1 MNARI
6 KQMTAAEVRVRAEH
20 ARDCLLTA
28 QTRFEAGGPMASNNT
43 TGLNAVNAG
52 IAAADAMCGSKLGYR
67 SSGQDHKQAIALL
80 AQALPEKKTAARD
93 LGRLLEAKTLTS
105 YGASHITEA
114 RASDLLKYAT
124 RLVDEMGTVLAS

>member
-1 MNARI
+1 MNARV
-6 KQMTAAEVRVRAEH
+6 KQMTAAEVRARAED

-28 QTRFEAGGPMASNNT
+28 QTRFEPGGPMASNNT

-67 SSGQDHKQAIALL
+67 SSGQGRKQAIALL

-124 RLVDEMGTVLAS
+124 RLVDEMEAVLAS

>member
-1 MNARI
+1 
-6 KQMTAAEVRVRAEH
+6 MTAAEVRVRAEH

-28 QTRFEAGGPMASNNT
+28 QTRFEPGGPMASNNT

-67 SSGQDHKQAIALL
+67 SSSQDHKQAIALL

-124 RLVDEMGTVLAS
+124 RLVDEMETVLAS

>member
-1 MNARI
+1 
-6 KQMTAAEVRVRAEH
+6 MTVAEVRIRAEH
-20 ARDCLLTA
+20 ARDSLFTA
-28 QTRFEAGGPMASNNT
+28 ETRFEPGGPMASNNT

-52 IAAADAMCGSKLGYR
+52 IAAADAICGSRLGYR
-67 SSGQDHKQAIALL
+67 SNGQDHKQAVGLL

-114 RASDLLKYAT
+114 RASELLKYAT
-124 RLVDEMGTVLAS
+124 RLVAEMNAILAS